1 MKTIYGF
8 FLEMSSF
15 FHKITISNVGRDS
28 IPAVDN
34 VQKSSNIYDNDDNEH
49 L

>member
-1 MKTIYGF
+1 MTSNGF
-8 FLEMSSF
+8 FVEMSSF
-15 FHKITISNVGRDS
+15 FQKMMTSKVGRDS

-34 VQKSSNIYDNDDNEH
+34 IQRSSNIYDNDDNEH